1 MNIVYNDIEEDDE
14 DEEDYWD
21 EEYED
26 KFDGALQHIDEL
38 AAFKETMALI
48 ETNSPEYYQQLLSVV
63 SNHTLTRISGFLD
76 RVLMYT
82 AQKR

>member
-1 MNIVYNDIEEDDE
+1 MYEEMGEDDETWMNLVYNDIEEDDE

-38 AAFKETMALI
+38 TIFKETMALI
-48 ETNSPEYYQQLLSVV
+48 ENNSP
-63 SNHTLTRISGFLD
+63 
-76 RVLMYT
+76 
-82 AQKR
+82 